1 MTPLSGPGSRQRR
14 QRVDWDAEIR
24 KTERIRRRG
33 LIMSGVSFA
42 VAAAFIIGVWRMG
55 GENIALP
62 RKVIS
67 VVCLVAACLVFRAVL
82 KHRARMKDRA
92 RKSVNKTFPREEN
105 AG

>member
-1 MTPLSGPGSRQRR
+1 MTPRR

-33 LIMSGVSFA
+33 LILSGVSFA

-55 GENIALP
+55 GEDIALP

-67 VVCLVAACLVFRAVL
+67 VVCLAAACLVFRAVL
-82 KHRARMKDRA
+82 KHRARMKDRG
-92 RKSVNKTFPREEN
+92 REN